1 MVDDRT
7 SAASSDLLASSPS
20 SMSESDLIVGAPPVT
35 PESDPMGSASVL
47 PAAPDFGILLML
59 AARAFAD
66 DLHARLAAEGFP
78 AMRAG
83 FGFMF
88 RAIQDGEPTPS
99 ELAARLG
106 VSKQAVGKVLDEMEQ
121 RGFVERRP
129 DQTDRRAR
137 RVRLTEHG
145 RAASETA
152 IRLGGQI
159 EAVLASE
166 VGQEQVAALRSA
178 LLAYVEA
185 HGGREDAAAR
195 RARPTW

>member
-1 MVDDRT
+1 MVDDLAMAPRP
-7 SAASSDLLASSPS
+7 ALASTSSSASPS
-20 SMSESDLIVGAPPVT
+20 A
-35 PESDPMGSASVL
+35 SASV
-47 PAAPDFGILLML
+47 PDFGILLLL

-66 DLHARLAAEGFP
+66 DLHVRLAAEGFP
-78 AMRAG
+78 SMRAG

-99 ELAARLG
+99 ELAVRLG

-129 DQTDRRAR
+129 DPQDRRAR

-145 RAASETA
+145 RAASQTA
-152 IRLGGQI
+152 IRLGGEI
-159 EAVLASE
+159 EADLQGR
-166 VGQEQVAALRSA
+166 VGPDQIAALRSA
-178 LLAYVEA
+178 LVTYVEA
-185 HGGREDAAAR
+185 QGGAEDAAAR